1 MAERGGA
8 GGGPGGAGGGSGQ
21 RGSGVA
27 QSPQQPP
34 PPQQQQPPQQP
45 TPPKLAQATS
55 SSSSTSAAAASSSSS
70 STSTS
75 MAVAVAS
82 GSAPPG
88 GPGPGRT
95 PAPVQMNLYA
105 TWEVDRSSSS
115 CVPRLFSLTLK
126 KLVMLKE
133 MDKDLNS
140 VVIAVKL
147 QGSKR
152 ILRSNEIVLPAS
164 GLVETELQL
173 TFSLQYPH
181 FLKRDANK
189 LQIMLQRRK
198 RYKNRT
204 ILGYKTLAVGLI
216 NMAEVMQH
224 PNEGALV
231 LGLHSNVKDV
241 SVPVAEIKI
250 YSLSSQ
256 PIDHEGIKSK
266 LSDRSPDIDNYS
278 EEEEESFSSE
288 QEGSDDPLHG
298 QDLFYEDEDLRKV
311 KKTRRKLTSTSAI
324 TRQPNIK
331 QKFVALLKRF
341 KVSDEVGFGL
351 EHVSRE
357 QIREVEE
364 DLDELYDSLEMY
376 NPSDSGPEMEETESI
391 LSTPKPKLKPFFEGM
406 SQSSSQTE
414 IGSLNSKGSLGKDT
428 TSPMEL
434 AALEK
439 VKSTWIKNQ
448 DDSLTETDTLEI
460 TDQDMFGDAST
471 SLVVP
476 EKVKTPM
483 KSSKTDLQSSASPSK
498 VEGVHTPRQKRS
510 TPLKERQLSKPLS
523 ERTNSSDSERSPD
536 LGHST
541 QIPRKVVYDQLNQ
554 ILVSDAALPENVI
567 LVNTT
572 DWQGQYVAEL
582 LQDQRKPV
590 VCTCSTVEVQAVL
603 SALLTRIQRYCNCN
617 SSMPRPVKVAAVGGQ
632 SYLSSILRFFV
643 KSLANKTSDWLGY
656 MRFLIIPLGSHP
668 VAKYLGSVD
677 SKYSSS
683 FLDSGW
689 RDLFSRSEPP
699 VSEQLDVAG
708 RVMQYVNGA
717 ATTHQLPVAEAMLT
731 CRHKFP
737 DEDSYQKFIPFIGV
751 VKVGLVEDSPST
763 AGDGDDS
770 PVVSLTVPSTSPPSS
785 SGLSRDA
792 TATPPSS
799 PSMSS
804 ALAIV
809 GSPNSPY
816 GDVIGLQVSR
826 LPHSGEAQ
834 LSGTMAMTVVTK
846 EKNKKVPTIFLSK
859 KPREKEV
866 DSKSQVIEGISRLIC
881 SAKQQQT
888 MLRGARAGRGGRARK
903 GLEREAGNGPSLGA
917 LGRWP
922 EQFSHRSSPC
932 HPQCPSMGSS
942 GVTSSSSSWQPSGP
956 PMSST
961 FQWDSSVAAR
971 PPEALSPSHFPSW
984 HCHQPHRL
992 RAGGGQQ
999 ARAQHPFPGTRVC
1012 LSLAQVPK
1020 DTGTGTPP
1028 LPSPPTHPCAAP
1040 PHSCFSP
1047 SPSCSR
1053 PRA

>member
-8 GGGPGGAGGGSGQ
+8 GGGSATAGAGAGGTGP
-21 RGSGVA
+21 RGPGAA
-27 QSPQQPP
+27 QSPP
-34 PPQQQQPPQQP
+34 P
-45 TPPKLAQATS
+45 TPPQAPQTPAPAVAPVAS
-55 SSSSTSAAAASSSSS
+55 VSSSTSAAASASS
-70 STSTS
+70 T
-75 MAVAVAS
+75 AAAGPGAS
-82 GSAPPG
+82 GPAA
-88 GPGPGRT
+88 PGPGSAAPGRPPGPA

-105 TWEVDRSSSS
+105 TWEVDRSSAS
-115 CVPRLFSLTLK
+115 CVPRLFNLTLK

-152 ILRSNEIVLPAS
+152 ILRSNEILLPAG
-164 GLVETELQL
+164 GLAETELQL

-204 ILGYKTLAVGLI
+204 ILGYKTLAMGLI

-224 PNEGALV
+224 PSEGALV
-231 LGLHSNVKDV
+231 LGLHSSVKDV
-241 SVPVAEIKI
+241 SIPVAEIKI

-256 PIDHEGIKSK
+256 PIDQEGIKAK

-311 KKTRRKLTSTSAI
+311 KKTRRKLTSASAI

-376 NPSDSGPEMEETESI
+376 NPSDSGPEMEETESV

-414 IGSLNSKGSLGKDT
+414 IGSLNSKGSLGKDA

-434 AALEK
+434 SALDR
-439 VKSTWIKNQ
+439 VKATSWIKNP
-448 DDSLTETDTLEI
+448 DDNLPEI
-460 TDQDMFGDAST
+460 DPLDISDQDMFGDSST
-471 SLVVP
+471 TLVVP

-483 KSSKTDLQSSASPSK
+483 KSGKTDLQGSASPSK
-498 VEGVHTPRQKRS
+498 MDGGQTPRQKRS

-541 QIPRKVVYDQLNQ
+541 QIPRKAVYDQLNQ

-567 LVNTT
+567 LVNTA

-582 LQDQRKPV
+582 LQDQRRPV

-617 SSMPRPVKVAAVGGQ
+617 SSMPRPVKVVAVGGQ

-643 KSLANKTSDWLGY
+643 KALANKTSDWLGY
-656 MRFLIIPLGSHP
+656 MRFLIVPLGSHP
-668 VAKYLGSVD
+668 VAKYMGSVD
-677 SKYSSS
+677 SRYSSA
-683 FLDSGW
+683 FLDPAW

-699 VSEQLDVAG
+699 VSESLDVVG
-708 RVMQYVNGA
+708 RVMQYVSGA
-717 ATTHQLPVAEAMLT
+717 GVTHQLPVAEAMLT
-731 CRHKFP
+731 CRHKFQ

-751 VKVGLVEDSPST
+751 
-763 AGDGDDS
+763 
-770 PVVSLTVPSTSPPSS
+770 SPPCLTITRS
-785 SGLSRDA
+785 
-792 TATPPSS
+792 
-799 PSMSS
+799 
-804 ALAIV
+804 
-809 GSPNSPY
+809 
-816 GDVIGLQVSR
+816 
-826 LPHSGEAQ
+826 
-834 LSGTMAMTVVTK
+834 
-846 EKNKKVPTIFLSK
+846 VP
-859 KPREKEV
+859 E
-866 DSKSQVIEGISRLIC
+866 
-881 SAKQQQT
+881 
-888 MLRGARAGRGGRARK
+888 
-903 GLEREAGNGPSLGA
+903 
-917 LGRWP
+917 
-922 EQFSHRSSPC
+922 
-932 HPQCPSMGSS
+932 
-942 GVTSSSSSWQPSGP
+942 
-956 PMSST
+956 
-961 FQWDSSVAAR
+961 
-971 PPEALSPSHFPSW
+971 
-984 HCHQPHRL
+984 
-992 RAGGGQQ
+992 
-999 ARAQHPFPGTRVC
+999 
-1012 LSLAQVPK
+1012 
-1020 DTGTGTPP
+1020 
-1028 LPSPPTHPCAAP
+1028 
-1040 PHSCFSP
+1040 
-1047 SPSCSR
+1047 
-1053 PRA
+1053 

>member
-1 MAERGGA
+1 
-8 GGGPGGAGGGSGQ
+8 
-21 RGSGVA
+21 
-27 QSPQQPP
+27 
-34 PPQQQQPPQQP
+34 
-45 TPPKLAQATS
+45 
-55 SSSSTSAAAASSSSS
+55 
-70 STSTS
+70 
-75 MAVAVAS
+75 
-82 GSAPPG
+82 
-88 GPGPGRT
+88 
-95 PAPVQMNLYA
+95 
-105 TWEVDRSSSS
+105 
-115 CVPRLFSLTLK
+115 
-126 KLVMLKE
+126 MLKE

-152 ILRSNEIVLPAS
+152 ILRSNEIILPAS

-428 TSPMEL
+428 TSPGFLDAPTRQKAFGYHGCLQSQNQRPEFGQPKEAPICPFQMEL

-448 DDSLTETDTLEI
+448 DDSLTETETLEI
-460 TDQDMFGDAST
+460 TDQDTFGDLST

-483 KSSKTDLQSSASPSK
+483 KTSKTDLQGSASPSK
-498 VEGVHTPRQKRS
+498 VEGTHTPRQKRS

-668 VAKYLGSVD
+668 VAKYLGSLD
-677 SKYSSS
+677 SRYSST

-699 VSEQLDVAG
+699 VSEQLDVVG
-708 RVMQYVNGA
+708 RVMQYVGGA
-717 ATTHQLPVAEAMLT
+717 AVTHQLPVAEAMLT

-763 AGDGDDS
+763 TGDGDDS

-804 ALAIV
+804 TLAV
-809 GSPNSPY
+809 MGSPNSPY
-816 GDVIGLQVSR
+816 GDVIGLQVDYWLGHPGERRREGDKRDASSKNTLKSVFRSVQVSR
-826 LPHSGEAQ
+826 LPHGGEAQ

-888 MLRGARAGRGGRARK
+888 MLRVSIDGVEWSDIKFFQLAAQ
-903 GLEREAGNGPSLGA
+903 
-917 LGRWP
+917 WP
-922 EQFSHRSSPC
+922 TH
-932 HPQCPSMGSS
+932 
-942 GVTSSSSSWQPSGP
+942 VK
-956 PMSST
+956 
-961 FQWDSSVAAR
+961 
-971 PPEALSPSHFPSW
+971 HFPVG
-984 HCHQPHRL
+984 L
-992 RAGGGQQ
+992 
-999 ARAQHPFPGTRVC
+999 
-1012 LSLAQVPK
+1012 
-1020 DTGTGTPP
+1020 
-1028 LPSPPTHPCAAP
+1028 
-1040 PHSCFSP
+1040 FSG
-1047 SPSCSR
+1047 SKTT
-1053 PRA
+1053 

>member
-27 QSPQQPP
+27 QSPPQQ
-34 PPQQQQPPQQP
+34 PPQQQPAPQQP

-82 GSAPPG
+82 GSAPAG

-152 ILRSNEIVLPAS
+152 ILRSNEIILPAS

-311 KKTRRKLTSTSAI
+311 KKTRRKLTSASAI

-434 AALEK
+434 AGLEK
-439 VKSTWIKNQ
+439 VKSAWIKNQ

-460 TDQDMFGDAST
+460 TDQDMFGDTST

-483 KSSKTDLQSSASPSK
+483 KSSKTDLQGSASPSK
-498 VEGVHTPRQKRS
+498 VDGVHTPRQKRS

-536 LGHST
+536 LGHSA

-567 LVNTT
+567 LVNTA

-643 KSLANKTSDWLGY
+643 KSLASKTSDWLGY

-677 SKYSSS
+677 SRYSST

-699 VSEQLDVAG
+699 VSEQLDVVG

-717 ATTHQLPVAEAMLT
+717 AVTHQLPVAEAMLT

-737 DEDSYQKFIPFIGV
+737 DEDSHQKFIPFIGV

-763 AGDGDDS
+763 TGEPGAPWPPRGRVGAEGLQGRQGYLDRATSRSGQLCLSPAGDGDDA

-816 GDVIGLQVSR
+816 GDVIGLQVDYWLGHPGERRREGDKRDASSKNTLKSVFRSVQVSR
-826 LPHSGEAQ
+826 LPHGGEAQ

-888 MLRGARAGRGGRARK
+888 MLRVSIDGVEWSDIKFFQLAAQ
-903 GLEREAGNGPSLGA
+903 
-917 LGRWP
+917 WP
-922 EQFSHRSSPC
+922 TH
-932 HPQCPSMGSS
+932 
-942 GVTSSSSSWQPSGP
+942 VK
-956 PMSST
+956 
-961 FQWDSSVAAR
+961 
-971 PPEALSPSHFPSW
+971 HFPVG
-984 HCHQPHRL
+984 L
-992 RAGGGQQ
+992 
-999 ARAQHPFPGTRVC
+999 
-1012 LSLAQVPK
+1012 
-1020 DTGTGTPP
+1020 
-1028 LPSPPTHPCAAP
+1028 
-1040 PHSCFSP
+1040 FSG
-1047 SPSCSR
+1047 SK
-1053 PRA
+1053 AT

>member
-1 MAERGGA
+1 MGLTKLQHRTREELGRRNKEEER
-8 GGGPGGAGGGSGQ
+8 
-21 RGSGVA
+21 
-27 QSPQQPP
+27 
-34 PPQQQQPPQQP
+34 
-45 TPPKLAQATS
+45 
-55 SSSSTSAAAASSSSS
+55 
-70 STSTS
+70 
-75 MAVAVAS
+75 
-82 GSAPPG
+82 
-88 GPGPGRT
+88 
-95 PAPVQMNLYA
+95 
-105 TWEVDRSSSS
+105 
-115 CVPRLFSLTLK
+115 RLFSLTLK

-152 ILRSNEIVLPAS
+152 ILRSNEILLPAS
-164 GLVETELQL
+164 GLAETELQL

-224 PNEGALV
+224 PSEGALV

-256 PIDHEGIKSK
+256 PIDQEGIKSK

-311 KKTRRKLTSTSAI
+311 KKTRRKLTSASAI

-376 NPSDSGPEMEETESI
+376 NPSDSGPEMEETESV

-414 IGSLNSKGSLGKDT
+414 IGSLNSKGSLGKDAS
-428 TSPMEL
+428 SPMEL
-434 AALEK
+434 TALDR
-439 VKSTWIKNQ
+439 VKATAWIKNP
-448 DDSLTETDTLEI
+448 DDSLTENDALDI
-460 TDQDMFGDAST
+460 SDQDMFGDST
-471 SLVVP
+471 TLVVP

-483 KSSKTDLQSSASPSK
+483 KSGKVDLQGSASPSK
-498 VEGVHTPRQKRS
+498 MDGIHTPRQKRS

-567 LVNTT
+567 LVNTA

-582 LQDQRKPV
+582 LQDQRRPV
-590 VCTCSTVEVQAVL
+590 VCTCSTVEVHAVL

-617 SSMPRPVKVAAVGGQ
+617 SSMPRPVKVVAVGGQ

-643 KSLANKTSDWLGY
+643 KALANKTSDWLGY
-656 MRFLIIPLGSHP
+656 MRFLIVPLGSHP
-668 VAKYLGSVD
+668 VAKYIGSVD
-677 SKYSSS
+677 SRYSST
-683 FLDSGW
+683 FLDPAW

-699 VSEQLDVAG
+699 VSEPLDVVG
-708 RVMQYVNGA
+708 RVMQYVSGA
-717 ATTHQLPVAEAMLT
+717 GVTHQLPVAEAMLT
-731 CRHKFP
+731 CRHKFQ

-751 VKVGLVEDSPST
+751 VKVGLVEDSPLT
-763 AGDGDDS
+763 TGDGDDA

-792 TATPPSS
+792 SATPPSS

-804 ALAIV
+804 ALAVV

-816 GDVIGLQVSR
+816 GDVIGLQVDYWLAHPGERRREGEKRDASSKNTLKSVFRSLQVSR
-826 LPHSGEAQ
+826 LPHGNETQ

-888 MLRGARAGRGGRARK
+888 MLRVSIDGVEWSDIKFFQLAAQ
-903 GLEREAGNGPSLGA
+903 
-917 LGRWP
+917 WP
-922 EQFSHRSSPC
+922 TH
-932 HPQCPSMGSS
+932 
-942 GVTSSSSSWQPSGP
+942 VK
-956 PMSST
+956 
-961 FQWDSSVAAR
+961 
-971 PPEALSPSHFPSW
+971 HFPVGLFS
-984 HCHQPHRL
+984 
-992 RAGGGQQ
+992 GN
-999 ARAQHPFPGTRVC
+999 
-1012 LSLAQVPK
+1012 K
-1020 DTGTGTPP
+1020 
-1028 LPSPPTHPCAAP
+1028 PT
-1040 PHSCFSP
+1040 
-1047 SPSCSR
+1047 
-1053 PRA
+1053 

>member
-8 GGGPGGAGGGSGQ
+8 GGGSAAGAGGFGGAGP
-21 RGSGVA
+21 RGPGAA
-27 QSPQQPP
+27 QSPP
-34 PPQQQQPPQQP
+34 P
-45 TPPKLAQATS
+45 TPPQAPQPPAPAAAPVAS
-55 SSSSTSAAAASSSSS
+55 AASSTSAAVSS
-70 STSTS
+70 STTS
-75 MAVAVAS
+75 AAGPGAS
-82 GSAPPG
+82 GPAAP
-88 GPGPGRT
+88 GPGPGPAAAAPGRPPAASPA

-105 TWEVDRSSSS
+105 TWEVDRSSAS
-115 CVPRLFSLTLK
+115 CVPRLFNLTLK

-152 ILRSNEIVLPAS
+152 ILRSNEILLPAS
-164 GLVETELQL
+164 GLAETELQL

-224 PNEGALV
+224 PSEGALV

-256 PIDHEGIKSK
+256 PIDQEGIKSK

-311 KKTRRKLTSTSAI
+311 KKTRRKLTSASAI

-376 NPSDSGPEMEETESI
+376 NPSDSGPEMEETESV

-434 AALEK
+434 TTLDR
-439 VKSTWIKNQ
+439 VKATSWIKNP
-448 DDSLTETDTLEI
+448 DDSLTENDPLDI
-460 TDQDMFGDAST
+460 SDQDMFGDSST
-471 SLVVP
+471 TLVVP

-483 KSSKTDLQSSASPSK
+483 KSGKVDLQGSASPSK
-498 VEGVHTPRQKRS
+498 MDGVHTPRQKRS

-536 LGHST
+536 LGHSA

-567 LVNTT
+567 LVNTA

-582 LQDQRKPV
+582 LQDQRRPV
-590 VCTCSTVEVQAVL
+590 VCTCSTVEVHAVL

-617 SSMPRPVKVAAVGGQ
+617 SSMPRPVKVVAVGGQ

-643 KSLANKTSDWLGY
+643 KALANKTSDWLGY
-656 MRFLIIPLGSHP
+656 MRFLIVPLGSHP
-668 VAKYLGSVD
+668 VAKYIGSVD
-677 SKYSSS
+677 SRYSST
-683 FLDSGW
+683 FLDPAW

-699 VSEQLDVAG
+699 VSEPLDVVG
-708 RVMQYVNGA
+708 RVMQYVSGA
-717 ATTHQLPVAEAMLT
+717 GVTHQLPVAEAMLT
-731 CRHKFP
+731 CRHKFQ

-751 VKVGLVEDSPST
+751 VKVGLVEDSPLT
-763 AGDGDDS
+763 AGDGDDA

-792 TATPPSS
+792 LATPPSS

-804 ALAIV
+804 ALAVV

-816 GDVIGLQVSR
+816 GDVIGLQVDYWLAHPGERRREGEKRDASSKNTLKSVFRSVQVSR
-826 LPHSGEAQ
+826 LPHGNEAQ

-888 MLRGARAGRGGRARK
+888 MLRVSIDGVEWSDIKFFQLAAQ
-903 GLEREAGNGPSLGA
+903 
-917 LGRWP
+917 WP
-922 EQFSHRSSPC
+922 TH
-932 HPQCPSMGSS
+932 
-942 GVTSSSSSWQPSGP
+942 VK
-956 PMSST
+956 
-961 FQWDSSVAAR
+961 
-971 PPEALSPSHFPSW
+971 HFPVG
-984 HCHQPHRL
+984 L
-992 RAGGGQQ
+992 
-999 ARAQHPFPGTRVC
+999 
-1012 LSLAQVPK
+1012 
-1020 DTGTGTPP
+1020 
-1028 LPSPPTHPCAAP
+1028 
-1040 PHSCFSP
+1040 FSG
-1047 SPSCSR
+1047 SKST
-1053 PRA
+1053 

>member
-1 MAERGGA
+1 MAERGGP
-8 GGGPGGAGGGSGQ
+8 GGGGQRAPAPQPAAAALPQQSPSGQPPAQPPGAAPLPPKPGSGPLTPGGA
-21 RGSGVA
+21 A
-27 QSPQQPP
+27 
-34 PPQQQQPPQQP
+34 
-45 TPPKLAQATS
+45 
-55 SSSSTSAAAASSSSS
+55 
-70 STSTS
+70 
-75 MAVAVAS
+75 
-82 GSAPPG
+82 PG
-88 GPGPGRT
+88 GAAGR
-95 PAPVQMNLYA
+95 PVQMNLYA
-105 TWEVDRSSSS
+105 TWEVDRSSPS

-126 KLVMLKE
+126 KLIMLKE

-152 ILRSNEIVLPAS
+152 ILRSNEIVLPVS

-224 PNEGALV
+224 PSEGALV

-256 PIDHEGIKSK
+256 PIDHEGLKSK

-311 KKTRRKLTSTSAI
+311 KKTRRKLASASAI
-324 TRQPNIK
+324 TR
-331 QKFVALLKRF
+331 
-341 KVSDEVGFGL
+341 VGFGL

-414 IGSLNSKGSLGKDT
+414 IGSLNSKGSLGKDA
-428 TSPMEL
+428 TSPMD
-434 AALEK
+434 AAVGDKLK
-439 VKSTWIKNQ
+439 PSRNKNL
-448 DDSLTETDTLEI
+448 DDSLNEIDTLEASE
-460 TDQDMFGDAST
+460 QDTFGDSST
-471 SLVVP
+471 TLVIP

-483 KSSKTDLQSSASPSK
+483 KSSKGELQSMASPSRM
-498 VEGVHTPRQKRS
+498 EGAAHTPRQKRS

-541 QIPRKVVYDQLNQ
+541 QIPRKIIYDQLNQ
-554 ILVSDAALPENVI
+554 ILVSDTALPENII
-567 LVNTT
+567 LVNAA

-582 LQDQRKPV
+582 LRDQKKPV

-603 SALLTRIQRYCNCN
+603 SAVLTRIQRYCNCN
-617 SSMPRPVKVAAVGGQ
+617 SSVPRPVKVVAVGGQ
-632 SYLSSILRFFV
+632 SYLSAILRFFV
-643 KSLANKTSDWLGY
+643 KQLANKTPDWLSY
-656 MRFLIIPLGSHP
+656 MRFLIVPLGSHP

-677 SKYSSS
+677 SRYSCT
-683 FLDSGW
+683 FLDSTW
-689 RDLFSRSEPP
+689 RELFGRAEPP
-699 VSEQLDVAG
+699 GTEPFDVVG
-708 RVMQYVNGA
+708 RIVQYVGGA
-717 ATTHQLPVAEAMLT
+717 SVTHQLPVAEAMLT
-731 CRHKFP
+731 CKHKFP

-751 VKVGLVEDSPST
+751 VKVGLIEDSPAAT
-763 AGDGDDS
+763 GDGDDM

-785 SGLSRDA
+785 SGLVKDVC
-792 TATPPSS
+792 ATPPSS

-804 ALAIV
+804 GLAVV
-809 GSPNSPY
+809 GSPSSPY
-816 GDVIGLQVSR
+816 GDVIGLQVDYWLAHPTERRKEGEKRDASSKNTLKSVFRSVQVSR
-826 LPHSGEAQ
+826 LPSGGESQ
-834 LSGTMAMTVVTK
+834 PSGTMAMTVVTK

-859 KPREKEV
+859 KPKEKEV

-888 MLRGARAGRGGRARK
+888 MLKVSIDGVEWSDIKFFQLAAQ
-903 GLEREAGNGPSLGA
+903 
-917 LGRWP
+917 WP
-922 EQFSHRSSPC
+922 TH
-932 HPQCPSMGSS
+932 
-942 GVTSSSSSWQPSGP
+942 VK
-956 PMSST
+956 
-961 FQWDSSVAAR
+961 
-971 PPEALSPSHFPSW
+971 HFPVGLFGSK
-984 HCHQPHRL
+984 P
-992 RAGGGQQ
+992 A
-999 ARAQHPFPGTRVC
+999 
-1012 LSLAQVPK
+1012 
-1020 DTGTGTPP
+1020 
-1028 LPSPPTHPCAAP
+1028 
-1040 PHSCFSP
+1040 
-1047 SPSCSR
+1047 
-1053 PRA
+1053 